1 MVDLDVSDVR
11 SRLVNFFIKKRQ
23 WHNLV
28 LETKGTNYEAIFP
41 QQLPTSLLTRLVS
54 VAALLRRYSPWPYP
68 LLSLLNHVPALR
80 SNN

>member
-23 WHNLV
+23 WQNLV

-41 QQLPTSLLTRLVS
+41 QQLLDF
-54 VAALLRRYSPWPYP
+54 A
-68 LLSLLNHVPALR
+68 
-80 SNN
+80 SNAVG